1 MFSISFFIEIIKIII
16 LGLVEGIT
24 EWLPISSTGHMILI
38 ENFIKLN
45 QSEAF
50 RNTFLIIVQLGAIL
64 AVLTLYFNKL
74 NPYDFKTKQLKQ
86 PILKLWSKVLVA
98 SIPAGIVGL
107 AFDELIDSYLFSPI
121 VVSIMLVVY
130 GLAFIVIERRK
141 KPALIHDF
149 DQLSYKQAL
158 QIGMFQMLAMI
169 PGTSRSGA
177 TILGGLL
184 MKIKRSVI
192 AEFSFFMAIPVMF
205 GASLLKL
212 IKVGLYFDAS
222 EWALLIIGTATAYIV
237 SFFSIKFFIGY
248 IKKHDFRIFGLYR
261 IVLGLVVLLWFAL
274 TLGQLQQ

>member
-16 LGLVEGIT
+16 LGIVEGIT

-74 NPYDFKTKQLKQ
+74 NPYDFKTKQFKQ

-141 KPALIHDF
+141 KPALVHDF

-212 IKVGLYFDAS
+212 IKVGLYFDTS
-222 EWALLIIGTATAYIV
+222 EWALLIIGTVTAYIV

-261 IVLGLVVLLWFAL
+261 IVLGLVVLLWFVL

>member
-16 LGLVEGIT
+16 LGIVEGIT

-212 IKVGLYFDAS
+212 IKVGLYFDTS
-222 EWALLIIGTATAYIV
+222 EWTLLIIGTVTAYIV

>member
-16 LGLVEGIT
+16 LGIVEGIT

-74 NPYDFKTKQLKQ
+74 NPYDFKTKQFKQ

-212 IKVGLYFDAS
+212 IKVGLYFDTS
-222 EWALLIIGTATAYIV
+222 EWTLLIIGTVTAYIV

>member
-16 LGLVEGIT
+16 LGIVEGVT
-24 EWLPISSTGHMILI
+24 EWLPISSTGHMILV
-38 ENFIKLN
+38 ESFIKLN
-45 QSEAF
+45 QGEAF
-50 RNTFLIIVQLGAIL
+50 RNVFLIIVQLGAIL

-74 NPYDFKTKQLKQ
+74 NPYDFKTKQFKQ
-86 PILKLWSKVLVA
+86 PILKLWTKVLVA

-205 GASLLKL
+205 GASSLKL

-222 EWALLIIGTATAYIV
+222 EWALLIIGTVTAYIV

-274 TLGQLQQ
+274 TLSQLQQ

>member
-16 LGLVEGIT
+16 LGIVEGIT

-212 IKVGLYFDAS
+212 IKVGLYFNPS
-222 EWALLIIGTATAYIV
+222 EWALLIIGTVTAYAV
-237 SFFSIKFFIGY
+237 SFFAIKFFIGY
-248 IKKHDFRIFGLYR
+248 IKKHDFRVFGLYR